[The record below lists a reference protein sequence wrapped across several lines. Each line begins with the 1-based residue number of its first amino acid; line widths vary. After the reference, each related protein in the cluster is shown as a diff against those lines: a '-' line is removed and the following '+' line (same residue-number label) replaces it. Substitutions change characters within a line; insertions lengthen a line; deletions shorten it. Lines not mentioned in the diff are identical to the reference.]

1 MVRYVAHVFFTAA
14 MFFLTGCAA
23 PQQPAGPTE
32 LCVEIPDRDQ
42 FIDRTLSLLRL
53 RDFQPSFVDRTEA
66 LIVAGPTTS
75 GQWLEP
81 WRSDVIGPYQLLE
94 SSLHTIRRT
103 VSIEVKPLNRTDESV
118 SAGDVTPETASL
130 TPPADSA
137 PATDAPSAGQPN
149 SGTYRLRVTVE
160 KARLAAPNRQATTA
174 IGLLGIYSPRLPTVE
189 GARGIGDEQW
199 VALGRDG
206 LLEQDLLTQIS
217 RNLTPIAAA
226 PEPAEPPAPQ

>member
-1 MVRYVAHVFFTAA
+1 MVRYVAHFFFAA
-14 MFFLTGCAA
+14 AVVFLTGCAA
-23 PQQPAGPTE
+23 PQQPTGPTE
-32 LCVEIPDRDQ
+32 MCVEIPDRDQ
-42 FIDRTLSLLRL
+42 FIDHTLSLLRR

-81 WRSDVIGPYQLLE
+81 WRSDVIGPYQILE

-103 VSIEVKPLNRTDESV
+103 VSIEVKPLG
-118 SAGDVTPETASL
+118 SAGETATEGVSS
-130 TPPADSA
+130 PEPASINVPTDSA
-137 PATDAPSAGQPN
+137 PAAGEP
-149 SGTYRLRVTVE
+149 GPEVYRLRVTVE
-160 KARLAAPNRQATTA
+160 KSRLAAPNRQATTG

-189 GARGIGDEQW
+189 GGRGVGDEQW

-206 LLEQDLLTQIS
+206 FLEQDLLTQIS

-226 PEPAEPPAPQ
+226 PEPVEAPAQQ